1 MALNSWLASL
11 KADVSNV
18 SGVQAPIYSG
28 LGRYVTESRGV
39 SDVSGLDRM
48 KASDTA
54 DTARHMQAYQ
64 AKPAWAL
71 ACTGD
76 TGDTCIK
83 INSDLQTTDATQTPS
98 QGRAKRLF
106 KQRGPWL
113 RGSEQSAA
121 LIYHAHHFNCHTC
134 IAAGRGTR
142 YGRRCANGQTLWNT
156 YLGS

>member
-1 MALNSWLASL
+1 MALKSWLVSL

-18 SGVQAPIYSG
+18 SGVQAPIYEG
-28 LGRYVTESRGV
+28 LGRYVTESTGV
-39 SDVSGLDRM
+39 SDVTKLGGMVDC
-48 KASDTA
+48 DPA

-64 AKPAWAL
+64 AKPSWAL

-76 TGDTCIK
+76 AGDTCIK
-83 INSDLQTTDATQTPS
+83 INSDLQTTDAMPTPTQA
-98 QGRAKRLF
+98 RAKRLF

-113 RGSEQSAA
+113 KGSEQSAA
-121 LIYHAHHFNCHTC
+121 LSYHAHHFNCHTC

-142 YGRRCANGQTLWNT
+142 YGRRCADGQALWNT